1 MTLDQLRA
9 ELAGGTMSNTKVPAI
24 DVHAASDALTRRL
37 HQVASHRAAGVRL
50 QLPCHHMP
58 VLP

>member
-9 ELAGGTMSNTKVPAI
+9 ELTGGTIARTDVPAI
-24 DVHAASDALTRRL
+24 DARAASDALTRRL
-37 HQVASHRAAGVRL
+37 HQVASKRAAGVRL

>member
-1 MTLDQLRA
+1 MTLEQLRA
-9 ELAGGTMSNTKVPAI
+9 ELASGAIAKSAAPGI
-24 DVHAASDALTRRL
+24 DVRKASDPLTYRL
-37 HQVASHRAAGVRL
+37 YQVAAKRAAGVRL

>member
-1 MTLDQLRA
+1 MTLGQLRA
-9 ELAGGTMSNTKVPAI
+9 ELTGGTIAKSAAPGI
-24 DVHAASDALTRRL
+24 DVRAASDELTRRL
-37 HQVASHRAAGVRL
+37 HQVASKRAAGVRL